1 MTQVCIDNLMS
12 NEKLFSS
19 KTEPIPELRR
29 DLQVIPIQENG
40 SALLYFHDQREY
52 ATPDFALKR
61 EAGQLLSLFDG
72 QKSIN
77 DLAPHLGKDVS
88 KDDLLQF
95 IQLLDKN
102 RVLAS
107 RYFEQHA
114 ETVEAQYEKS
124 TVHQSVTA
132 GASYPA
138 DPHELKEY
146 LEDAFAK
153 HAKGNVKTVDSAKAL
168 YAPHID
174 PRVALDSYIKAFA
187 PIRDLKPKRVV
198 MLATSHYAG
207 LYPNLYQNDPFIL
220 IDKDFEMPLGTI
232 PRDQK
237 AIQELQHT
245 DSDMGISS
253 HDRAHRMEHSLELHL
268 LFLSYLWD
276 HEYEIVPFVTRGL
289 DDLLYME
296 DGHLGQQLDNFSSF
310 LNKKYGDDK
319 DTFFLISGD
328 LSHIGKKF
336 GDDSP
341 AATMFD
347 DIEDFDNQ
355 FLDFGSNNDR
365 ESMLSL
371 MKDEYDPYRVCGF
384 PPLYTFL
391 QTMPNVEGEILS
403 YDLWDER
410 DRESAVTFGSILY
423 R

>member
-1 MTQVCIDNLMS
+1 MS

-19 KTEPIPELRR
+19 KTEPIPELRQ
-29 DLQVIPIQENG
+29 DLQLIPIQENG
-40 SALLYFHDQREY
+40 STLLYFHDQQGY
-52 ATPDFALKR
+52 ATPNFALKR

-77 DLAPHLGKDVS
+77 DLSPHLGEGVS
-88 KDDLLQF
+88 KEDLLQF
-95 IQLLDKN
+95 IRLLDKN

-107 RYFEQHA
+107 DYFEQHA
-114 ETVEAQYEKS
+114 EKIETGYEKS

-132 GASYPA
+132 GSSFPA
-138 DPHELKEY
+138 NPDELKDY
-146 LEDAFAK
+146 LDNAFAK
-153 HAKGNVKTVDSAKAL
+153 YANGNINAVDSAKAL

-174 PRVALDSYIKAFA
+174 PRVALESYVKAFA

-207 LYPNLYQNDPFIL
+207 LYPDLYQNNPFIL
-220 IDKDFEMPLGTI
+220 INKDFHMPLGTI
-232 PRDQK
+232 PRDQQ
-237 AIQELQHT
+237 AIEELQ
-245 DSDMGISS
+245 DFDADAGISI

-276 HEYEIVPFVTRGL
+276 HEYEIVPFVIRGL
-289 DDLLYME
+289 DDLYYMQ
-296 DGHLGQQLDNFSSF
+296 DGHLGRQLDNFSTL
-310 LNKKYGDDK
+310 LNKKYGNDN

-328 LSHIGKKF
+328 LAHVGKKF

-347 DIEDFDNQ
+347 DIETFDQ
-355 FLDFGSNNDR
+355 RFLEHGSKNER
-365 ESMLSL
+365 KSILAL
-371 MKDEYDPYRVCGF
+371 MKEEYDPYRVCGF

-391 QTMPNVEGEILS
+391 QTMPRAEGKILS

-410 DRESAVTFGSILY
+410 ERESAVTFSSILY